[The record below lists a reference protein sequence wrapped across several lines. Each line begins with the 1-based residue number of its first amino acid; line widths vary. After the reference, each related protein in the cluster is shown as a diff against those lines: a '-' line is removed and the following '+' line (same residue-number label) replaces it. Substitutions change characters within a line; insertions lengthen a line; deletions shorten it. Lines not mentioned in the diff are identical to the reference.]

1 MYVVVVRYGRVSIA
15 KRLYVWTMFLYEWF
29 DDHGDLH
36 SCPTRRASDLDLE
49 RDGIMNGA
57 WPGGP
62 CPQCGDEMPAR
73 LVHCRSCRAMLNSE
87 LTEDSIVI
95 PDFFMLPE
103 VTDLK
108 SAASRG
114 CYIPCP
120 GCRSEEQRLN
130 SSHITIS
137 YAVFFFK
144 KKTFSFFFF
153 FFFLF
158 SESRPLNCLIHP
170 S

>member
-1 MYVVVVRYGRVSIA
+1 
-15 KRLYVWTMFLYEWF
+15 
-29 DDHGDLH
+29 
-36 SCPTRRASDLDLE
+36 
-49 RDGIMNGA
+49 MNGA

-120 GCRSEEQRLN
+120 GCSEELRIHNKYRGQRVQCKHCNRPFVYGPQIPVHATYMPCPHCEQEIRAAVKYLG
-130 SSHITIS
+130 SKVACLHCSGHIE
-137 YAVFFFK
+137 
-144 KKTFSFFFF
+144 
-153 FFFLF
+153 L
-158 SESRPLNCLIHP
+158 PLKP
-170 S
+170 